1 MKNGKKRVLLII
13 PNLDFGG
20 AQNSFARLSEILS
33 PFCDLTLVVFNK
45 DNMAPLKLHGQ
56 LIALD
61 VPASNS
67 YAAKVMN
74 FFRRVVRLKRIKRT
88 FKPDFSISFLEGADY
103 VNVLSSSG
111 EKILLYMH
119 GSKSFDR
126 NIRGFVGWIRKKIL
140 VPFFYSFAHQILV
153 VNDRLRM
160 ELIEHFKL
168 KRIAY
173 RVMPNFYDVDWLSA
187 MAGEP
192 VSPFLERVFS
202 NHPTACISGRI
213 ASEKGIDR
221 FVRILPSILK
231 EVPDLRILIVGDGS
245 DKALV
250 IQQCAAAG
258 VSFVDLTGDDSPV
271 DNATIIFTGYQKNPY
286 RFLGRSTMLLLP
298 SLNEGMPNTVVEAMC
313 LAVPVIAADCPYGPR
328 ELLSDMP
335 GKDDHVWPEFA
346 AYGILAPVLHG
357 ERDEEL
363 HWTEAITKVVGD
375 PEVRNHYATA
385 GKTRSVIFSKE
396 DNIRLWREL
405 LGVDGQ

>member
-1 MKNGKKRVLLII
+1 MKTEKKRVLLII

-20 AQNSFARLSEILS
+20 AQNSFARLSEILN
-33 PFCDLTLVVFNK
+33 PFCDLKLVVFNK
-45 DNMAPLKLHGQ
+45 DNMAPLKLHGP
-56 LIALD
+56 LVDLD
-61 VPASNS
+61 VPGSNG

-74 FFRRVVRLKRIKRT
+74 FFRRVSRLRRIKRT
-88 FKPDFSISFLEGADY
+88 FNPDFSISFLEGADY
-103 VNVLSSSG
+103 VNVLSSNG

-126 NIRGFVGWIRKKIL
+126 NIRGFIGWIRKKIL

-153 VNDRLRM
+153 VNDRLRI
-160 ELIEHFKL
+160 ELIEHFKI
-168 KRIAY
+168 KRVAY
-173 RVMPNFYDVDWLSA
+173 KVMPNFYDVDWLTA

-202 NHPTACISGRI
+202 DHPTVCISGRI
-213 ASEKGIDR
+213 APEKGIDR
-221 FVRILPSILK
+221 FIRILPHILK
-231 EVPDLRILIVGDGS
+231 EIPDLRILIVGDGS

-250 IQQCAAAG
+250 IQQCTAAG
-258 VSFVDLTGDDSPV
+258 VSFGDLTDSSV
-271 DNATIIFTGYQKNPY
+271 DNATVIFTGFQKNPY

-328 ELLSDMP
+328 ELLSEKP

-357 ERDEEL
+357 ESNEKL
-363 HWTEAITKVVGD
+363 YWTEAITKVVRD
-375 PEVRNHYATA
+375 SEMRKHYEKA
-385 GKTRSVIFSKE
+385 GKKRSAVFSKE

-405 LGVDGQ
+405 LGANDQ